1 MKIFLP
7 YFFNIIVAMQ
17 LAVTVNAQT
26 TEISGTVTDTKKNPL
41 TGVNIFLKGTY
52 DGATSDA
59 QGKYRF
65 TTTDTGTLELV
76 ATLVGFKDFRKTVL
90 IKGGNLLQAIT
101 LKEKVNELK
110 AVTISAGTIEAS
122 DSRRV
127 TVLKPLD
134 IVTTANAQGDIFG
147 ALRTL
152 PGAQQI
158 GEQEGLFVRGGSG
171 SETKTI
177 IDGMVV
183 NNPFFS
189 STPDI
194 AQRGRFNPFLFKGT
208 IFSTGGYSAQ
218 YGQALSSALIL
229 ETQDMPDRTA
239 SSYSLSAVGAGVGYV
254 RLAKNKKS
262 AWGGDVN
269 YTNLM
274 PYMKLVPQRQS
285 YQQHPEFIGGSTIF
299 RKQLRKNGLLKFYG
313 YYTYGR
319 LGFSQ
324 PRLDS
329 LPVSFS
335 LNNHN
340 LYTNLTYKDIL
351 NDKWSIYG
359 GISYSYN
366 LDNIR
371 PDSLVLGNRNEL
383 LQVRMVA
390 THVTGDLS
398 TLRFGAELQQYGDG
412 RSFQVNTSSWVMPKL
427 MQDLN
432 DHLSSVF
439 AEYDLYFSNR
449 LVLRF
454 GGRFESSSLIAK
466 SNFAPRASIS
476 YKSGANSTL
485 SFAYGDFYQKPVTQ
499 WLYDVRAR
507 QGYEKATHYIL
518 NYQWITPVY
527 TFRVEAYRKQY
538 DQLLRTIEPSW
549 DLQGGG
555 YAQGIDILWR
565 DRKTFKNVDY
575 WISYTYLDTK
585 RQFLNFPVQAMP
597 TFATPHTAT
606 LVFKKFFT
614 KLNTAAGFT
623 YSYATGR
630 PYFNPYESGFLT
642 GRTPDLH
649 NFGVNASIL
658 KTIKGAFCVLALSV
672 TNVLGLEQVFTY
684 RFNAAGERIAVGPPA
699 PRFFFVGLFIS
710 VGQNRSNEVVNQ
722 NN

>member
-1 MKIFLP
+1 MKFFFL
-7 YFFNIIVAMQ
+7 IGIVLVCTNPFISQ
-17 LAVTVNAQT
+17 AQT
-26 TEISGTVTDTKKNPL
+26 TELNGIVTDQKKNPL
-41 TGVNIFLKGTY
+41 AGVNVFLKGTY
-52 DGATSDA
+52 DGATTDA
-59 QGKYRF
+59 KGQYRF
-65 TTTDTGTLELV
+65 TTSDTGTLELV
-76 ATLVGFKDFRKTVL
+76 ATLLGFKDFRKTL
-90 IKGGNLLQAIT
+90 ILQGGNQQHNFMM
-101 LKEKVNELK
+101 KEKVNELK

-152 PGAQQI
+152 PGAQQV
-158 GEQEGLFVRGGSG
+158 GEQEGLFVRGGAG

-208 IFSTGGYSAQ
+208 VFSTGGYSAQ
-218 YGQALSSALIL
+218 YGQALSSALVL

-239 SSYSLSAVGAGVGYV
+239 STYSISAVGLGGGHVH
-254 RLAKNKKS
+254 LSKDKKS
-262 AWGGDVN
+262 AWGGDLN
-269 YTNLM
+269 YTNLL
-274 PYMKLVPQRQS
+274 PYMKLVPQRQT
-285 YQQHPEFIGGSTIF
+285 YQQYPEFFGGSAF
-299 RKQLRKNGLLKFYG
+299 YRHQLRKNGLLKFYG
-313 YYTYGR
+313 YYNYGR
-319 LGFSQ
+319 LGLSQ

-329 LPVSFS
+329 LPANFR

-340 LYTNLTYKDIL
+340 VYTNLTYKDIIS
-351 NDKWSIYG
+351 DKWSIYG

-371 PDSLVLGNRNEL
+371 PDSLILGNRNEL
-383 LQVRMVA
+383 LQTRIMV
-390 THVTGDLS
+390 TRVTGDLS
-398 TLRFGAELQQYGDG
+398 ALRVGGEWQQYGDG
-412 RSFQVNTSSWVMPKL
+412 RSFQIDLNGFSTPKL
-427 MQDLN
+427 FQNLQDY
-432 DHLSSVF
+432 LSSAF
-439 AEYDLYFSNR
+439 AEYDLYANNR
-449 LVLRF
+449 LVFRF
-454 GGRFESSSLIAK
+454 GGRYEYSSILAQA
-466 SNFAPRASIS
+466 NLAPRVSIS
-476 YKSGANSTL
+476 YKAGANSTL
-485 SFAYGDFYQKPVTQ
+485 GLAYGDFYQKPVTQ
-499 WLYDVRAR
+499 WLYDTRSH
-507 QGYEKATHYIL
+507 QGFEKATHYIL
-518 NYQWITPVY
+518 NYQWITPAY

-538 DQLLRTIEPSW
+538 DQLLRTFEPNW
-549 DLQGGG
+549 DLAGGG
-555 YAQGIDILWR
+555 YAQGIDLFWR

-575 WISYTYLDTK
+575 WISYSFLDTR
-585 RQFLNFPVQAMP
+585 RQYLNYPIQAMP

-623 YSYATGR
+623 YSYSTGR
-630 PYFNPYESGFLT
+630 PYFNPYETGFLT

-658 KTIKGAFCVLALSV
+658 KTIRGAFCVLALSV

>member
-1 MKIFLP
+1 MK
-7 YFFNIIVAMQ
+7 FFSFSFFAGLLAMLFTFSAFSQ
-17 LAVTVNAQT
+17 S
-26 TEISGTVTDTKKNPL
+26 TEVSGVVTDNKKNPL
-41 TGVNIFLKGTY
+41 AGVNVFLKGTY
-52 DGATSDA
+52 DGASTDA
-59 QGKYRF
+59 QGKYQF
-65 TTTDTGTLELV
+65 TTLDTGTLEIV
-76 ATLVGFKDFRKTVL
+76 ATLLGFKDFRKTL
-90 IKGGNLLQAIT
+90 QLSGGKLQLNLV
-101 LKEKVNELK
+101 LKEKINELK

-152 PGAQQI
+152 PGAQQV
-158 GEQEGLFVRGGSG
+158 GEQEGLFVRGGAG

-208 IFSTGGYSAQ
+208 VFSTGGYSAQ
-218 YGQALSSALIL
+218 YGQALSSALVL

-239 SSYSLSAVGAGVGYV
+239 ATYSLSAVGLGAGYV
-254 RLAKNKKS
+254 NLSKNKKT
-262 AWGGDVN
+262 AWGGDLN
-269 YTNLM
+269 YTNLL
-274 PYMKLVPQRQS
+274 PYMKLVSQRQS
-285 YQQHPEFIGGSTIF
+285 YQQYPEFIGGSTFF
-299 RKQLRKNGLLKFYG
+299 RRQLRKNGLLKFYG
-313 YYTYGR
+313 YYTFGH
-319 LGFSQ
+319 LGFTQ

-329 LPVSFS
+329 VPSNFNLS
-335 LNNHN
+335 NHN
-340 LYTNLTYKDIL
+340 VYTNLTYKDIL
-351 NDKWSIYG
+351 NEKWSIYG

-371 PDSLVLGNRNEL
+371 PDSLILGSHNVLFQTR
-383 LQVRMVA
+383 VMA
-390 THVTGDLS
+390 TRIIGDLS
-398 TLRFGAELQQYGDG
+398 ALRIGAEWQQFGDG
-412 RSFQVNTSSWVMPKL
+412 RSFQQQLFGGTTPKL

-432 DHLSSVF
+432 DYLTSAF
-439 AEYDLYFSNR
+439 AEYDLYASSR
-449 LVLRF
+449 LVFRF
-454 GGRFESSSLIAK
+454 GGRYEYSSLLARP
-466 SNFAPRASIS
+466 NLAPRVSIS

-485 SFAYGDFYQKPVTQ
+485 GIAYGDFYQKPVTQ
-499 WLYDVRAR
+499 WLYDTRSR
-507 QGYEKATHYIL
+507 QGFEKATHYIL
-518 NYQWITPVY
+518 NYQWITSAY

-538 DQLLRTIEPSW
+538 DQLLRTLEPQW
-549 DLQGGG
+549 DLLGGG
-555 YAQGIDILWR
+555 YAQGIDVFWR

-575 WISYTYLDTK
+575 WISYSYLDTR
-585 RQFLNFPVQAMP
+585 RQYLNYPIQTMP

-623 YSYATGR
+623 YSYSTGR
-630 PYFNPYESGFLT
+630 PFYNPYESGFLT

-658 KTIKGAFCVLALSV
+658 KTVKGAFCVLALSV

-684 RFNAAGERIAVGPPA
+684 RFNSAGERIAVGPPA